1 MSSDHAHS
9 ALHAAIAI
17 LVLVL
22 ISMPC
27 SAGVISAPA
36 PVNPASE
43 RDVMLTILARR
54 ALMLDAELG
63 RLNIGVRVRN
73 RVATLW
79 GPVPS
84 AELALRAEQRLH
96 GLLDLLAVRSE
107 LIVVPGNALAVAGQ
121 SASSLPPAP
130 PPALPPLP
138 RDMPA
143 PPPLPP
149 APMIGAPTPVID
161 ELDLP
166 PRRLPQAK

>member
-1 MSSDHAHS
+1 MSRDHAHS

-27 SAGVISAPA
+27 SAGVISAP
-36 PVNPASE
+36 VDQASE
-43 RDVMLTILARR
+43 RDVMLTIVARR

-84 AELALRAEQRLH
+84 AELALKAEQRLH
-96 GLLDLLAVRSE
+96 GLLDLLTVRSE
-107 LIVVPGNALAVAGQ
+107 LIVVPVSALAVAAQ
-121 SASSLPPAP
+121 SSGSLPPAP

-138 RDMPA
+138 RDLPA

-149 APMIGAPTPVID
+149 PPMIGAPTPVID